1 MYVYEIYYEIFVI
14 VFYSFFI
21 MRVNLL
27 FNIIPCQNNDEKF
40 LKYLFKISYVV
51 RYHPAEI

>member
-51 RYHPAEI
+51 RYHPAEF